1 MLGNIAG
8 ELFAAIA
15 ENKCVELF
23 KLIIFIANF
32 LVLIQ
37 SCISKRAEYWAVE
50 RD

>member
-8 ELFAAIA
+8 ELFTAIA

-23 KLIIFIANF
+23 KLLYLLQF

-37 SCISKRAEYWAVE
+37 
-50 RD
+50 